1 VIDPATWRQ
10 RCTVAYLD
18 EPPYFMPVDGADPT
32 GCDAELAGM
41 VLGALGV
48 HRVDFVLTTFGEL
61 IDGVTSRRWH
71 VNAPMF
77 ITAERA
83 RRVRFSVPV
92 WAATDSFI
100 VRSNDVRDFTSYE
113 AIAGDDSIRVAAVAG
128 QVQVETAR
136 RAGVPNDRIV
146 EFADQDAAASAVLAG
161 NADASVST
169 APGNVAYIA
178 RLGDPRLVSVA
189 DSRAGERDGLP
200 LGAFSF
206 YWASRELAHAF
217 DRELRHI
224 LGTAGH
230 LEMMARYGFDEAALR
245 PALLAATAR

>member
-32 GCDAELAGM
+32 GCDIELAGM

-48 HRVDFVLTTFGEL
+48 HRVDFVLTTFAEL
-61 IDGVTSRRWH
+61 IDGVTSGRWH
-71 VNAPMF
+71 INAPMF
-77 ITAERA
+77 ITTERS

-113 AIAGDDSIRVAAVAG
+113 AIAADDSIRLAAVTG
-128 QVQVETAR
+128 QIQVETALR
-136 RAGVPNDRIV
+136 TGVPNHRIV
-146 EFADQDAAASAVLAG
+146 EFADQGAAASAVLAG
-161 NADASVST
+161 DADASVST

-178 RLGDPRLVSVA
+178 RLGDPRLTSVA
-189 DSRAGERDGLP
+189 DSRASERDGLP

-206 YWASRELAHAF
+206 HRASRELADAF
-217 DRELRHI
+217 NGQLRRI

-230 LEMMARYGFDEAALR
+230 REMMARYGFDEAALR
-245 PALLAATAR
+245 PALVAAAAR

>member
-1 VIDPATWRQ
+1 MIDPATWRQ

-32 GCDAELAGM
+32 GCDIELAGM

-83 RRVRFSVPV
+83 RRAIQRAGLGGDRQLHRPIETMS
-92 WAATDSFI
+92 ATS
-100 VRSNDVRDFTSYE
+100 TSYE

-206 YWASRELAHAF
+206 YRASRSWPM
-217 DRELRHI
+217 RSI
-224 LGTAGH
+224 GNCGTSW
-230 LEMMARYGFDEAALR
+230 ARPGIWR
-245 PALLAATAR
+245 

>member
-1 VIDPATWRQ
+1 
-10 RCTVAYLD
+10 
-18 EPPYFMPVDGADPT
+18 
-32 GCDAELAGM
+32 
-41 VLGALGV
+41 
-48 HRVDFVLTTFGEL
+48 
-61 IDGVTSRRWH
+61 
-71 VNAPMF
+71 MF

-83 RRVRFSVPV
+83 RVRFSVPV
-92 WAATDSFI
+92 WAATDGFI
-100 VRSNDVRDFTSYE
+100 VRSSDVRDFTSYE

-169 APGNVAYIA
+169 APATSPTSGGWGIRGWYQWRTAA
-178 RLGDPRLVSVA
+178 
-189 DSRAGERDGLP
+189 RAGAMACRSVRSRSTGR
-200 LGAFSF
+200 
-206 YWASRELAHAF
+206 RELAHAF
-217 DRELRHI
+217 DRQLRHI